1 MPSAYSA
8 CASAR
13 RTFAPLVSSAAE
25 LSVSSWT
32 ISGLSS
38 SETSSVYDAPFERE
52 RRSRVIRFLIRLARL
67 PLSARTSSSVVRAS
81 RNSSSAIDSGRSRA
95 IEERQLL
102 LRQWLLRQLL
112 LRAIVPA
119 ALDLA
124 SLSSR
129 PVHSD
134 ETLPRRAMER

>member
-32 ISGLSS
+32 MSGLSS
-38 SETSSVYDAPFERE
+38 PETSSVYDAPFERE
-52 RRSRVIRFLIRLARL
+52 RRSWAIRFLIRLARL
-67 PLSARTSSSVVRAS
+67 PLSARTSSSVVSAL
-81 RNSSSAIDSGRSRA
+81 RNSSSAIGSVRSQRL
-95 IEERQLL
+95 ESPQRGNSYCGNWGLQQLL
-102 LRQWLLRQLL
+102 LQQCL

-119 ALDLA
+119 VLDVRVAL
-124 SLSSR
+124 SHVQ
-129 PVHSD
+129 P
-134 ETLPRRAMER
+134 